1 MQFRFIYKFLAT
13 ILDLLPEIYDN
24 NLLHLHKIFT
34 KIFFVIDELYL
45 WMEKSNTITMTFLTC
60 KFLKKNSILSLF
72 HNDPNNCCSC
82 KIHFQ
87 LKLLYPSEKII
98 LMGKKSEIVFGWKQS
113 CYNKD

>member
-1 MQFRFIYKFLAT
+1 
-13 ILDLLPEIYDN
+13 
-24 NLLHLHKIFT
+24 
-34 KIFFVIDELYL
+34 
-45 WMEKSNTITMTFLTC
+45 MTFLTC

-98 LMGKKSEIVFGWKQS
+98 LMGCSTSKVSKHELIVLRV
-113 CYNKD
+113 

>member
-45 WMEKSNTITMTFLTC
+45 WMDVNIFHQ
-60 KFLKKNSILSLF
+60 KFSSLKV
-72 HNDPNNCCSC
+72 
-82 KIHFQ
+82 
-87 LKLLYPSEKII
+87 
-98 LMGKKSEIVFGWKQS
+98 KKTEFVK
-113 CYNKD
+113 